1 MVNIEEIYKNI
12 SEYDITKENVIKSLF
27 KGSKEDTSHFYYRSM
42 ILQLLKNSGHLD
54 EIITLYYKNERGFNY
69 GKWVNINIDGKVVKK
84 SKSDLFKEAKQRIH
98 ILYSQFEMGRYEE
111 LEKILDWA
119 TKISSSF
126 SVACHNNDKFG
137 YIKDWFDETLMN
149 LIIEFDNIELD
160 IHSKMGIIRRNEE
173 QKKKEE
179 EEISK
184 QRTLTVTRKNKTH
197 VRTIKH
203 RFFLKFFHFLQ
214 NQQRNK
220 ENEELEIE
228 CSLSK
233 DKKEKVLEE
242 LKNRFSS
249 MGIENLYEE
258 LFSRYEYY
266 NEEISMYDIMFQI
279 VDGLAEIKKY
289 LSKFLDDVFI
299 CAKNI
304 QNLKSV
310 LEEIKNGATLE
321 QVCNV
326 IRTDLNK
333 YDKKIELG
341 IRNENLDNRG
351 FLCNSPSKEELP
363 KELKELEA
371 EYKKIMMEEDIE
383 KFIRGCARLHFNF
396 LRIHPFL
403 DGNGR
408 TARILLS
415 TMLASRNIFFPSV
428 YIDREGKED
437 FYIASNAALTG
448 RYERTEQDLLSR
460 IGHFYP
466 MVLPQN
472 KGENMER

>member
-220 ENEELEIE
+220 E
-228 CSLSK
+228 
-233 DKKEKVLEE
+233 
-242 LKNRFSS
+242 
-249 MGIENLYEE
+249 
-258 LFSRYEYY
+258 
-266 NEEISMYDIMFQI
+266 
-279 VDGLAEIKKY
+279 
-289 LSKFLDDVFI
+289 
-299 CAKNI
+299 
-304 QNLKSV
+304 
-310 LEEIKNGATLE
+310 
-321 QVCNV
+321 
-326 IRTDLNK
+326 
-333 YDKKIELG
+333 
-341 IRNENLDNRG
+341 
-351 FLCNSPSKEELP
+351 
-363 KELKELEA
+363 LEA

-466 MVLPQN
+466 MVLPKN